1 MVLLSRCILG
11 NRGRGEVVEHWRP
24 EPPIEN
30 AVAISLTSK
39 FKTQAESFVSYLVK
53 TGAWFGWGRLITMCA
68 CIPLVGFGA
77 FFLLRT
83 PAPPVEASLTYASTV
98 VSSGPREDSQ
108 VPTTVATVSIH
119 VAGNVLKPGVYE
131 MPADSRVVDA
141 IRIAGG
147 ANAIAD
153 LNAINLANRLNDA
166 QQVYVPAV
174 GEKVPPSSSGLSAG
188 GVGTGSAPN
197 SVEYPIN
204 INSAD
209 VALLD
214 ELPGVGPSTA
224 QAIVTYRD
232 QNGPFASVSGL
243 EEVPGIGPAKVA
255 AIQRLVTT

>member
-1 MVLLSRCILG
+1 M
-11 NRGRGEVVEHWRP
+11 EHWRP

-39 FKTQAESFVSYLVK
+39 FKMQAESFVRYLVK
-53 TGAWFGWGRLITMCA
+53 TGTWFGWGRLITMCA

-77 FFLLRT
+77 FLLLRT

-108 VPTTVATVSIH
+108 VPTTVATVAIH

-188 GVGTGSAPN
+188 GVGTGSATN

-204 INSAD
+204 INTAD

-243 EEVPGIGPAKVA
+243 EDVPGIGPAKVA
-255 AIQRLVTT
+255 AIQGLVTT

>member
-1 MVLLSRCILG
+1 
-11 NRGRGEVVEHWRP
+11 VEHWRP

-108 VPTTVATVSIH
+108 VPTTVATVAIH

-243 EEVPGIGPAKVA
+243 EDVPGIGPAKVA

>member
-1 MVLLSRCILG
+1 M
-11 NRGRGEVVEHWRP
+11 EHWRP

-98 VSSGPREDSQ
+98 VSSEPREDSQ
-108 VPTTVATVSIH
+108 VSTTVATVAVH

-141 IRIAGG
+141 IRMAGG

-174 GEKVPPSSSGLSAG
+174 GEKMPSSANSQGAG
-188 GVGTGSAPN
+188 GDGTGSATN

-204 INSAD
+204 INTAD

-243 EEVPGIGPAKVA
+243 EDVPGIGPAKVA

>member
-1 MVLLSRCILG
+1 M
-11 NRGRGEVVEHWRP
+11 EHWRP

-98 VSSGPREDSQ
+98 VSSEPREDSQ

-243 EEVPGIGPAKVA
+243 EDVPGIGPAKVA
-255 AIQRLVTT
+255 AIQGLVTT

>member
-1 MVLLSRCILG
+1 
-11 NRGRGEVVEHWRP
+11 VEHWRP

-53 TGAWFGWGRLITMCA
+53 TGTWFGWGRLITMCA

-98 VSSGPREDSQ
+98 VSSEPREDSQ
-108 VPTTVATVSIH
+108 VPTTVATVAIH

-174 GEKVPPSSSGLSAG
+174 GEKVPPRSNGLSAG
-188 GVGTGSAPN
+188 GVGTGSAIN

-204 INSAD
+204 INTAD

-255 AIQRLVTT
+255 AIQGLVTT

>member
-1 MVLLSRCILG
+1 VVLLSRCILG

-30 AVAISLTSK
+30 EVAISLTSK
-39 FKTQAESFVSYLVK
+39 FKTQAESFVRYLVK
-53 TGAWFGWGRLITMCA
+53 TGAWFGWGRLIAMCA

-98 VSSGPREDSQ
+98 VSSEPREDSQ
-108 VPTTVATVSIH
+108 VSTTVATVAVH

-141 IRIAGG
+141 IRMAGG

-174 GEKVPPSSSGLSAG
+174 GEKMPSSANSQGAG
-188 GVGTGSAPN
+188 GDGTGSATN

-204 INSAD
+204 INTAD

-243 EEVPGIGPAKVA
+243 EDVPGIGPAKVA

>member
-1 MVLLSRCILG
+1 VVLLSRCILG

-232 QNGPFASVSGL
+232 QNGPFVSVSGL
-243 EEVPGIGPAKVA
+243 EDVPGIGPAKVA
-255 AIQRLVTT
+255 AIQGLVTT

>member
-1 MVLLSRCILG
+1 
-11 NRGRGEVVEHWRP
+11 VEQWRP
-24 EPPIEN
+24 EPPIEKER
-30 AVAISLTSK
+30 ATSVTAN
-39 FKTQAESFVSYLVK
+39 FKLQTRSFVSYIVK
-53 TGAWFGWGRLITMCA
+53 TGTWFGWGRLITTCV
-68 CIPLVGFGA
+68 CVPLVGFGA
-77 FFLLRT
+77 FFLIRT

-98 VSSGPREDSQ
+98 VSTEPRENNQ
-108 VPTTVATVSIH
+108 VPTTVATVAIH

-174 GEKVPPSSSGLSAG
+174 GEQVPTSANGQGEG
-188 GVGTGSAPN
+188 GDGAGNATN
-197 SVEYPIN
+197 SVKYPIN
-204 INSAD
+204 INTAD

-232 QNGPFASVSGL
+232 QNGPFASVNGL
-243 EEVPGIGPAKVA
+243 EDVPGIGPAKVA

>member
-1 MVLLSRCILG
+1 M
-11 NRGRGEVVEHWRP
+11 EHWRP

-243 EEVPGIGPAKVA
+243 EDVPGIGPAKVA